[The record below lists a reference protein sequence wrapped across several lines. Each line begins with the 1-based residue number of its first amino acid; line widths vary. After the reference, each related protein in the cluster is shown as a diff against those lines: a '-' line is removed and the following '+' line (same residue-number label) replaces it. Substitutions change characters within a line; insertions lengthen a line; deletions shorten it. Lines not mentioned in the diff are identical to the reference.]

1 MDAAEQVTLDDVRA
15 HLDRGDHRQALAA
28 AYPTVV
34 RVEQDPASASSE
46 DWQLVTMYA
55 LATAYRGDPRRAV
68 ACATAAYR
76 ALCALHGPFDE
87 AAMSAQR
94 ALAVAQQAA
103 GDLLG
108 AVRTVEAVWAL
119 SERTRGTTAAQTLL
133 AAADL
138 AAAQH
143 RVGRCDEALRL
154 MESTVD
160 TYVTRYGHDATGIR
174 MLARLGAMIRD
185 CGDFDRG
192 HELLGQARRL
202 AQGDDGLMAAI
213 TALARANVDPD
224 HHCTAD
230 ARSRPPTGP
239 TLAVPDDDAAHDA
252 LVDAW
257 LSAMKDTSGHRTGD
271 PPEGDAAKPEGPR
284 RAALAVL
291 SLMPRPGQVELDDL
305 LAEVRRGLTGTRQV
319 TVVNPAPGSGKT
331 VAALMLGLTFGQ
343 ARGGSVLVWDTSGTP
358 DGLIRRAAR
367 TTPPGYDARPP
378 TPSQAGNDTMSVR
391 LWRQEPEFFDVLT
404 LDDISTPSGRLGGAE
419 FRALRQ
425 AVADRYRL
433 LIVDTGNDVAAQTWL
448 AALDATDQLVIA
460 VSARPDS
467 ADAAERLLDD
477 LDRAGRGAHV
487 RRAVVVLTMPPRA
500 NHLDI
505 RLGANRLATTR
516 FDANGVEARFS
527 RRCRAVLRVPYD
539 GHLDTQMTFR
549 SGDTPATI
557 RSSAIT
563 PASQRSWLR
572 VAAAVAQGL

>member
-1 MDAAEQVTLDDVRA
+1 MTAGEQVTLDDVRA

-34 RVEQDPASASSE
+34 RVEQDPESASSE

-55 LATAYRGDPRRAV
+55 LATAYRGDPRRAI

-76 ALCALHGPFDE
+76 ALCARHGPFDE

-108 AVRTVEAVWAL
+108 AVRTAEAVWAL
-119 SERTRGTTAAQTLL
+119 SERTRGKDAVATLL

-138 AAAQH
+138 AAALH
-143 RVGRCDEALRL
+143 RVGRCDEARRL

-160 TYVTRYGHDATGIR
+160 TYVSRYGHDATGIR
-174 MLARLGAMIRD
+174 MQARLGAMIRD

-192 HELLGQARRL
+192 HELLSQARRL
-202 AQGDDGLMAAI
+202 AQGDDGLTAAI

-230 ARSRPPTGP
+230 ARPPAGP

-252 LVDAW
+252 LVEAW
-257 LSAMKDTSGHRTGD
+257 LSAMKDTSGQRTGD
-271 PPEGDAAKPEGPR
+271 RSDPDSPEGPR

-291 SLMPRPGQVELDDL
+291 SLMPRPRQVEQDDL
-305 LAEVRRGLTGTRQV
+305 IAAVRRNLVGTRQI
-319 TVVNPAPGSGKT
+319 TVVNPSPGSGKT
-331 VAALMLGLTFGQ
+331 VAALMLGATFGQ
-343 ARGGSVLVWDTSGTP
+343 ARGGSVLAWDTSGAPGGLGDRATRGDQTRRVRELRQLADGHP
-358 DGLIRRAAR
+358 DLRGLS
-367 TTPPGYDARPP
+367 GHLW
-378 TPSQAGNDTMSVR
+378 SQGAES
-391 LWRQEPEFFDVLT
+391 FDVLT
-404 LDDISTPSGRLGGAE
+404 LGDFRGLRGPLSAAE
-419 FRALRQ
+419 FRAVRDV
-425 AVADRYRL
+425 VAGRYRL
-433 LIVDTGNDVAAQTWL
+433 LIVDTGNDITAQTWL
-448 AALDATDQLVIA
+448 AALDATDQLVVA

-477 LDRAGRGAHV
+477 LDAAGRGAHA
-487 RRAVVVLTMPPRA
+487 RRAVVVLSMPPRP
-500 NHLDI
+500 
-505 RLGANRLATTR
+505 NRLDAAARLDAANR
-516 FDANGVEARFS
+516 FDANAVEARFS

-539 GHLDTQMTFR
+539 RHIDAEEAFR
-549 SGDTPATI
+549 SSGITPAT
-557 RSSAIT
+557 
-563 PASQRSWLR
+563 QRSWLR

>member
-1 MDAAEQVTLDDVRA
+1 MAVDEQVTLDDVRA
-15 HLDRGDHRQALAA
+15 HLDRGGHRQALAA

-68 ACATAAYR
+68 ACATSAYR

-108 AVRTVEAVWAL
+108 AVRTAEAVWAL
-119 SERTRGTTAAQTLL
+119 SERTRGTTAVLTLL

-213 TALARANVDPD
+213 TALARADVDPD

-230 ARSRPPTGP
+230 ARSWPPTGP

-257 LSAMKDTSGHRTGD
+257 LSAMRDTSGHRTGD
-271 PPEGDAAKPEGPR
+271 PPEAKPEGPR

-291 SLMPRPGQVELDDL
+291 SLMPRPRHVEHDDL
-305 LAEVRRGLTGTRQV
+305 LAAVRRGLIGTRQV
-319 TVVNPAPGSGKT
+319 TVVNPSPGSGKT
-331 VAALMLGLTFGQ
+331 VTALMLGLTFGQ

-358 DGLIRRAAR
+358 DGLARRATR
-367 TTPPGYDARPP
+367 TAPPVGDARQSL
-378 TPSQAGNDTMSVR
+378 THFHANIDELSVR
-391 LWRQEPEFFDVLT
+391 LWRQDPELFDVLT
-404 LDDISTPSGRLGGAE
+404 KDDIVAPGGRFGGAE

-425 AVADRYRL
+425 AIAGRYRL
-433 LIVDTGNDVAAQTWL
+433 LIVDTGNDIAAQTWL
-448 AALDATDQLVIA
+448 AALDATDQLVVA

-477 LDRAGRGAHV
+477 LDRAGRGAHGQ
-487 RRAVVVLTMPPRA
+487 RAVVVLTMPPRA
-500 NHLDI
+500 NHLDVG
-505 RLGANRLATTR
+505 RARADR
-516 FDANGVEARFS
+516 FDANGIEARFS

-539 GHLDTQMTFR
+539 RHIDVA
-549 SGDTPATI
+549 ATI

>member
-1 MDAAEQVTLDDVRA
+1 MGGRAEALEDGGMTVGEQVTLDEVRA
-15 HLDRGDHRQALAA
+15 HLDRGDHRRALAA

-55 LATAYRGDPRRAV
+55 LATAYRGDPQRAV

-76 ALCALHGPFDE
+76 ALSALHGPFDE

-119 SERTRGTTAAQTLL
+119 SERTRGPTAALTLL

-143 RVGRCDEALRL
+143 RIGRCDEAIRL

-160 TYVTRYGHDATGIR
+160 TYVARYGHDATGIR

-202 AQGDDGLMAAI
+202 AQGDDGLVGAI
-213 TALARANVDPD
+213 TALVRADVDPD

-230 ARSRPPTGP
+230 TRALRSTGP
-239 TLAVPDDDAAHDA
+239 SLAVPDDDAAHDA
-252 LVDAW
+252 TVEAW
-257 LSAMKDTSGHRTGD
+257 LAAMKDTSGRTGD
-271 PPEGDAAKPEGPR
+271 RSDGAPDGPR

-291 SLMPRPGQVELDDL
+291 SLVPRPRQVEHDDL
-305 LAEVRRGLTGTRQV
+305 LAAVRRTLAGPRQV
-319 TVVNPAPGSGKT
+319 TVVNPGPGSGTT

-343 ARGGSVLVWDTSGTP
+343 ARGGSVLVWDTSGAP
-358 DGLIRRAAR
+358 GGPGDRAAR
-367 TTPPGYDARPP
+367 GDPTRPVRDLWPDGPADRPDLADHLLRPGAE
-378 TPSQAGNDTMSVR
+378 S
-391 LWRQEPEFFDVLT
+391 FDVLAPRDSGGRRT
-404 LDDISTPSGRLGGAE
+404 PLDAAE
-419 FRALRQ
+419 FRAVRGV
-425 AVADRYRL
+425 VAALYRL
-433 LIVDTGNDVAAQTWL
+433 LIVDLGHDIATPTWW
-448 AALDATDQLVIA
+448 AALDATDQLVVTIA
-460 VSARPDS
+460 ARPDS

-477 LDRAGRGAHV
+477 LDRAERDAHV
-487 RRAVVVLTMPPRA
+487 RRAVVVLTIPPRA
-500 NHLDI
+500 N
-505 RLGANRLATTR
+505 R
-516 FDANGVEARFS
+516 FDANGIEARFS

-539 GHLDTQMTFR
+539 RHLDTEK
-549 SGDTPATI
+549 TI
-557 RSSAIT
+557 EFSAIT

>member
-1 MDAAEQVTLDDVRA
+1 MTVGEQVTLDDVRA
-15 HLDRGDHRQALAA
+15 HLDRGEYRQALAT

-119 SERTRGTTAAQTLL
+119 SERTRGPTAVLTLL

-143 RVGRCDEALRL
+143 RAGRCDEAIRL

-160 TYVTRYGHDATGIR
+160 TYVGRYGHDATGIR

-192 HELLGQARRL
+192 HELLGRARRL
-202 AQGDDGLMAAI
+202 AQGDDGLVGAI
-213 TALARANVDPD
+213 TALARADVDPD

-230 ARSRPPTGP
+230 TRARPAGP
-239 TLAVPDDDAAHDA
+239 TLAVPADDAAHDA
-252 LVDAW
+252 TVDAW
-257 LSAMKDTSGHRTGD
+257 LSAMKDTSGQRTGD
-271 PPEGDAAKPEGPR
+271 RFDLTAPGGPR

-291 SLMPRPGQVELDDL
+291 SLMPRPRHVEHDDL
-305 LAEVRRGLTGTRQV
+305 LAAVRRQLAGPRQI
-319 TVVNPAPGSGKT
+319 TVVNPCPGSGKT
-331 VAALMLGLTFGQ
+331 VTALMLGLTFGR
-343 ARGGSVLVWDTSGTP
+343 ARGGSVLAWDTSGAPGGLGDRATRGDQTRRVRDLRQLADGHP
-358 DGLIRRAAR
+358 DLRGVSGQLW
-367 TTPPGYDARPP
+367 
-378 TPSQAGNDTMSVR
+378 SQGP
-391 LWRQEPEFFDVLT
+391 EPFDVLT
-404 LDDISTPSGRLGGAE
+404 IRDSHGRRGPLSGAD
-419 FRALRQ
+419 FRAVRD
-425 AVADRYRL
+425 AVAGHYRL
-433 LIVDTGNDVAAQTWL
+433 VIVDTGNDVAAQAWL
-448 AALDATDQLVIA
+448 AALDATDQLVVA
-460 VSARPDS
+460 VSARSDS

-477 LDRAGRGAHV
+477 LERADRGAHA

-500 NHLDI
+500 N
-505 RLGANRLATTR
+505 R
-516 FDANGVEARFS
+516 FDANAVEARFS

-539 GHLDTQMTFR
+539 RQIDTE
-549 SGDTPATI
+549 PTI

-572 VAAAVAQGL
+572 VAAAIAQGL